1 MNREEKAAV
10 VKDLSNRLDSAKI
23 AIVTDYKG
31 LNVASFQELRRELRK
46 NNAEIRVAKNTLL
59 RRAVDGT
66 PFDVIVDHLQGT
78 TALTVSYE
86 DPVAP
91 AKILVQFAKD
101 HPELQIRVGAL
112 EGKALT
118 PEELV
123 ALSKLPSKEVMLAT
137 LLSVMNAVPTSLV
150 QVLSAVPRSMVYTLQ
165 AIKEK
170 KEQETN

>member
-10 VKDLSNRLDSAKI
+10 VSDLSNRLDSAKI
-23 AIVTDYKG
+23 AIVADYKG
-31 LNVASFQELRRELRK
+31 LTVASFQELRRELRK

-66 PFDVIVDHLQGT
+66 PFDVILDHLQGT
-78 TALTVSYE
+78 NALTVSYE
-86 DPVAP
+86 DPIAP
-91 AKILVQFAKD
+91 AKILTQFAKD
-101 HPELQIRVGAL
+101 HPELEIRVGAL

-118 PEELV
+118 PEDLV